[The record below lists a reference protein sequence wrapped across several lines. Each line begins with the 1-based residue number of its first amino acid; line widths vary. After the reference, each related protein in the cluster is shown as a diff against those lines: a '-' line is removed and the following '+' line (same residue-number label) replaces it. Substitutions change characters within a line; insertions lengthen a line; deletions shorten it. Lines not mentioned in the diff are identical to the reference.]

1 MLQGLTAAHLRRVVE
16 KAYRRHG
23 LRLAFAGLYCC
34 AQKKI
39 AAAQVRLQPQYAYQL
54 HAPIP
59 QPLPSSTPPLLPH
72 PPHPLHLF
80 AEIASSSERGGLAVL
95 SLVLPRAGHI
105 TATVERTI
113 VF

>member
-39 AAAQVRLQPQYAYQL
+39 AAAQVRLQPQYAY
-54 HAPIP
+54 H
-59 QPLPSSTPPLLPH
+59 LL
-72 PPHPLHLF
+72 LF
-80 AEIASSSERGGLAVL
+80 PNKEQQIQAYFEVRSNVKCAL
-95 SLVLPRAGHI
+95 
-105 TATVERTI
+105 
-113 VF
+113 